1 MDLKGRCHLI
11 THAKDP
17 CSAAVHHIVLSVN
30 TVQVAFCDKHVAL
43 TATVLSLLRCNDYNR
58 GLLFIKKSFMN
69 YNDSI
74 VCAIFCEEFIYYIVE
89 GSYK

>member
-1 MDLKGRCHLI
+1 MDRKGRYHLI

-43 TATVLSLLRCNDYNR
+43 TATVLSLPRCNDYNR
-58 GLLFIKKSFMN
+58 GLLFIKK
-69 YNDSI
+69 I
-74 VCAIFCEEFIYYIVE
+74 IYE
-89 GSYK
+89 LQ